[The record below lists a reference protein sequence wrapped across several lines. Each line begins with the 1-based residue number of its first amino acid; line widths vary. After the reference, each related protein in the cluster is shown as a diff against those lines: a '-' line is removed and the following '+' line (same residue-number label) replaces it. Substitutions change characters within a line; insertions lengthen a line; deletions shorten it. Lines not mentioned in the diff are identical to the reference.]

1 MKNAKQ
7 KGLVLI
13 WISLFII
20 LTFLVFF
27 IIGTNSTLLVNHI
40 FKNISLILIILS
52 IISLGIGIFLL
63 VKHKKRKGLT
73 QKVTWI
79 FSSLIGLYIIGC
91 ITFLVLLYGPN
102 ENFKNWLIT
111 TAMATMNHQHY
122 CKWFYSDE
130 VISKVLD
137 NNYIDDG
144 GRQTDPSLID
154 HTETINYAN
163 EYEREILEREEG
175 ALYKV
180 INFEVN
186 GSKAYLGVVYDASKI
201 KVGYSKW
208 LGRSGQY
215 IYDMAKEQGSVL
227 TINGGGFFDPG
238 HNTKGENPVGVTI
251 SNGKI
256 ITGEKVVVEKP
267 FGIIGF
273 NQDNTLV
280 LLRDMDGE
288 QALKA
293 GVRDAVTMAPFLIV
307 NGIPS
312 FIKGNGGWGIAARTA
327 IGQRKDGIVLF
338 LVIDSNVSRTKG
350 ATMVDLVNIMQRY
363 GAVNAANLD
372 GGTSSAM
379 VVEGTMISDPID
391 STGSH
396 RTRGIPTVFNV
407 IP

>member
-256 ITGEKVVVEKP
+256 ITGEKVVVEK
-267 FGIIGF
+267 
-273 NQDNTLV
+273 
-280 LLRDMDGE
+280 
-288 QALKA
+288 LK
-293 GVRDAVTMAPFLIV
+293 
-307 NGIPS
+307 N
-312 FIKGNGGWGIAARTA
+312 
-327 IGQRKDGIVLF
+327 
-338 LVIDSNVSRTKG
+338 
-350 ATMVDLVNIMQRY
+350 
-363 GAVNAANLD
+363 
-372 GGTSSAM
+372 
-379 VVEGTMISDPID
+379 
-391 STGSH
+391 
-396 RTRGIPTVFNV
+396 
-407 IP
+407 